1 MPKISS
7 GVQIRNGM
15 IFINKMLNGKYHR
28 FSTGL
33 ESSKNNLRYV
43 RKNIMQIIADKERD
57 TQDNVSGADFREKMR
72 AQKNVKKIDF
82 SIQQLANDDLAGDG
96 LANDDFSANGSDL
109 TLKEAITLLAKEWM
123 GLKPTSKAIYE
134 SISKQLLL
142 YFGEDCLV
150 SDINRAKIADFFND
164 CLEKKYKKSF
174 INLKFRILKR
184 VLVLAEEYGAINKV
198 PNLRFKMPM
207 EAELTQKVKAFSED
221 EVRLLLNSCDNQ
233 VLKNYLQIAFFTGC
247 RTGEILALKWSDVD
261 LKAGK
266 ISIDKTI
273 NYYGTTLPKTRSS
286 IREIDILPLV
296 KEALKEQKQLSGKS
310 AHIFCA
316 KDNYISFHD
325 KLQKEWKLL
334 LQKVGLEYRTLYHTR
349 HTFASIMLS
358 HSENLLWVSKRMLG
372 HTNPNMTLRIYAHYV
387 ETQRQEHGTFL
398 KDFLKKGA

>member
-1 MPKISS
+1 MPRISS

-33 ESSKNNLRYV
+33 ESNKNNLRYV
-43 RKNIMQIIADKERD
+43 RKNIMQIIADKER
-57 TQDNVSGADFREKMR
+57 QDNVSGANFREKMR
-72 AQKNVKKIDF
+72 TQKNVKKIYF
-82 SIQQLANDDLAGDG
+82 SIHQLANDSVDKC
-96 LANDDFSANGSDL
+96 DF
-109 TLKEAITLLAKEWM
+109 TLKAAIALLAKEWM

-174 INLKFRILKR
+174 INLKFGILKR
-184 VLVLAEEYGAINKV
+184 VLVLAEEYGVIDKV

-207 EAELTQKVKAFSED
+207 ETEMTQKVKAFSEN
-221 EVRLLLNSCDNQ
+221 EVRLLLNNCKNQ
-233 VLKNYLQIAFFTGC
+233 VLRNYLQIAFFTGC

-261 LKAGK
+261 FKAGK
-266 ISIDKTI
+266 ISINKTI
-273 NYYGTTLPKTRSS
+273 NYYDITLPKTRSS
-286 IREIDILPLV
+286 IRDIDILPLV
-296 KEALKEQKQLSGKS
+296 KEALKRQKQLSGKNEY
-310 AHIFCA
+310 IFCS
-316 KDNYISFHD
+316 KDNYIRFHD

-334 LQKVGLEYRTLYHTR
+334 LQNVGLEYRTLYHTR

-372 HTNPNMTLRIYAHYV
+372 HTNANMTLKIYAHYV
-387 ETQRQEHGTFL
+387 ETQRQEHGMFL
-398 KDFLKKGA
+398 KDFLKDGVA

>member
-1 MPKISS
+1 MPRISS

-33 ESSKNNLRYV
+33 ESNKNNLRYV
-43 RKNIMQIIADKERD
+43 RKNIMQIIADKERE
-57 TQDNVSGADFREKMR
+57 DNVSGANFREKMR

-82 SIQQLANDDLAGDG
+82 SIHQPANDSVDKC
-96 LANDDFSANGSDL
+96 DF
-109 TLKEAITLLAKEWM
+109 TLKAAIALLAKEWM

-150 SDINRAKIADFFND
+150 SDINRAKIADFFNY

-174 INLKFRILKR
+174 INLKFGILKR
-184 VLVLAEEYGAINKV
+184 VLVLAEEYGVIDKV

-207 EAELTQKVKAFSED
+207 ETEMTQKVKAFSEN
-221 EVRLLLNSCDNQ
+221 EVRLLLNSCKNQ
-233 VLKNYLQIAFFTGC
+233 VLRNYLQIAFFTGC

-261 LKAGK
+261 FKAGK
-266 ISIDKTI
+266 ISINKTI
-273 NYYGTTLPKTRSS
+273 NYYDITLPKTRSS
-286 IREIDILPLV
+286 IRDIDILPLV
-296 KEALKEQKQLSGKS
+296 KEALKRQKQLSGKNEY
-310 AHIFCA
+310 IFCS
-316 KDNYISFHD
+316 KDNYIRFHD

-334 LQKVGLEYRTLYHTR
+334 LQNVGLEYRTLYHTR

-372 HTNPNMTLRIYAHYV
+372 HTNANMTLKIYAHYV
-387 ETQRQEHGTFL
+387 ETQRQEHGMFL
-398 KDFLKKGA
+398 KDFLKDGVA

>member
-1 MPKISS
+1 MPRISS

-33 ESSKNNLRYV
+33 ESNKNNLRYV
-43 RKNIMQIIADKERD
+43 RKNIMQIIADKER
-57 TQDNVSGADFREKMR
+57 QDNVSGANFREKMR

-82 SIQQLANDDLAGDG
+82 SIHQPANDSVDKC
-96 LANDDFSANGSDL
+96 DF
-109 TLKEAITLLAKEWM
+109 TLKAAIALLAKEWM

-174 INLKFRILKR
+174 INLKFGILKR
-184 VLVLAEEYGAINKV
+184 VLVLAEEYGVIDKV

-207 EAELTQKVKAFSED
+207 ETEMTQKVKAFSEN
-221 EVRLLLNSCDNQ
+221 EVRLLLNSCKNQ
-233 VLKNYLQIAFFTGC
+233 VLRNYLQIAFFTGC

-261 LKAGK
+261 FKAGK
-266 ISIDKTI
+266 ISISKTI

-286 IREIDILPLV
+286 IRDIDILPLV
-296 KEALKEQKQLSGKS
+296 KEALKRQKQLSGKNEY
-310 AHIFCA
+310 IFCS
-316 KDNYISFHD
+316 KDNYIRFHD

-334 LQKVGLEYRTLYHTR
+334 LQNVGLEYRTLYHTR

-387 ETQRQEHGTFL
+387 ETQRQEHGMFL
-398 KDFLKKGA
+398 KDFLKDGVA

>member
-1 MPKISS
+1 MPRISS

-33 ESSKNNLRYV
+33 ESNKNNLRYV
-43 RKNIMQIIADKERD
+43 RKNIMQIIADKER
-57 TQDNVSGADFREKMR
+57 QDNVSGADFREKMR

-82 SIQQLANDDLAGDG
+82 SIHQPANDSVDKC
-96 LANDDFSANGSDL
+96 DF
-109 TLKEAITLLAKEWM
+109 TLKAAIALLAKEWM

-174 INLKFRILKR
+174 INLKFGILKR
-184 VLVLAEEYGAINKV
+184 VLVLAEEYGVINKV

-207 EAELTQKVKAFSED
+207 ETEMTQKVKAFSEN
-221 EVRLLLNSCDNQ
+221 EVRLLLNSCKNQ
-233 VLKNYLQIAFFTGC
+233 VLRNYLQIAFFTGC

-261 LKAGK
+261 FKAGK
-266 ISIDKTI
+266 ISINKTI
-273 NYYGTTLPKTRSS
+273 NYYDITLPKTRSS
-286 IREIDILPLV
+286 IRDIDILPLV
-296 KEALKEQKQLSGKS
+296 KEALKRQKQLSGKNEY
-310 AHIFCA
+310 IFCS
-316 KDNYISFHD
+316 KDNYIRFHD

-334 LQKVGLEYRTLYHTR
+334 LQNVGLEYRTLYHTR

-372 HTNPNMTLRIYAHYV
+372 HTNANMTLKIYAHYV
-387 ETQRQEHGTFL
+387 ETQRQEHGMFL
-398 KDFLKKGA
+398 KDFLKTGA

>member
-1 MPKISS
+1 MPRISS

-33 ESSKNNLRYV
+33 ESNKNNLRYV
-43 RKNIMQIIADKERD
+43 RKNIMQIIADKER
-57 TQDNVSGADFREKMR
+57 QDNVSGANFREKMR

-82 SIQQLANDDLAGDG
+82 SIHQPANDSVDKC
-96 LANDDFSANGSDL
+96 DF
-109 TLKEAITLLAKEWM
+109 TLKAAIALLAKEWM

-174 INLKFRILKR
+174 INLKFVILKR
-184 VLVLAEEYGAINKV
+184 VLVLAEEYGVIDKV

-207 EAELTQKVKAFSED
+207 ETEMTQKVKAFSEN
-221 EVRLLLNSCDNQ
+221 EVRLLLNSCKNQ
-233 VLKNYLQIAFFTGC
+233 VLRNYLQIAFFTGC

-261 LKAGK
+261 FKAGK
-266 ISIDKTI
+266 ISINKTI
-273 NYYGTTLPKTRSS
+273 NYYDITLPKTRSS
-286 IREIDILPLV
+286 IRDIDILPLV
-296 KEALKEQKQLSGKS
+296 KEALKRQKQLSGKNEY
-310 AHIFCA
+310 IFCS
-316 KDNYISFHD
+316 KDNYIRFHD

-334 LQKVGLEYRTLYHTR
+334 LQNVGLEYRTLYHTR

-372 HTNPNMTLRIYAHYV
+372 HTNANMTLKIYAHYV
-387 ETQRQEHGTFL
+387 ETQRQEHGMFL
-398 KDFLKKGA
+398 KDFLKTGA

>member
-1 MPKISS
+1 MPRISS

-33 ESSKNNLRYV
+33 ESNKNNLRYV
-43 RKNIMQIIADKERD
+43 RKNIMQIIADKER
-57 TQDNVSGADFREKMR
+57 QDNVSGANFREKMR
-72 AQKNVKKIDF
+72 TQKNVKKIDF
-82 SIQQLANDDLAGDG
+82 SIHQLANDGFSVDKC
-96 LANDDFSANGSDL
+96 DF
-109 TLKEAITLLAKEWM
+109 TLKAALALLAKEWT

-174 INLKFRILKR
+174 INLKFGILKR
-184 VLVLAEEYGAINKV
+184 VLVLAEEYGVIDKV

-207 EAELTQKVKAFSED
+207 ETEMTQKVKAFSEN
-221 EVRLLLNSCDNQ
+221 EVRLLLNSCKNQ
-233 VLKNYLQIAFFTGC
+233 VLRNYLQIAFFTGC

-261 LKAGK
+261 FKAGK
-266 ISIDKTI
+266 ISINKTI
-273 NYYGTTLPKTRSS
+273 NYYDITLPKTRSS
-286 IREIDILPLV
+286 IRDIDILPLV
-296 KEALKEQKQLSGKS
+296 KEALKRQKQLSGKNEY
-310 AHIFCA
+310 IFCS
-316 KDNYISFHD
+316 KDNYIRFHD

-334 LQKVGLEYRTLYHTR
+334 LQNVGLEYRTLYHTR

-372 HTNPNMTLRIYAHYV
+372 HTNANMTLKIYAHYV
-387 ETQRQEHGTFL
+387 ETQRQEHGMFL
-398 KDFLKKGA
+398 KDFLKDGVA

>member
-1 MPKISS
+1 MPRISS

-33 ESSKNNLRYV
+33 ESNKNNLRYV
-43 RKNIMQIIADKERD
+43 RKNIMQIIADKERE
-57 TQDNVSGADFREKMR
+57 TQDNVSGANFREKMR

-82 SIQQLANDDLAGDG
+82 SIHQPANDSVDKC
-96 LANDDFSANGSDL
+96 DF
-109 TLKEAITLLAKEWM
+109 TLKAAIALLAKEWM

-174 INLKFRILKR
+174 INLKFGILKR
-184 VLVLAEEYGAINKV
+184 VLVLAEEYGVINKV

-207 EAELTQKVKAFSED
+207 ETEMTQKVKAFSEN
-221 EVRLLLNSCDNQ
+221 EVRLLLNSCKNQ
-233 VLKNYLQIAFFTGC
+233 VLRNYLQIAFFTGC

-261 LKAGK
+261 FKAGK
-266 ISIDKTI
+266 ISINKTI

-286 IREIDILPLV
+286 IRDIDILPLV
-296 KEALKEQKQLSGKS
+296 KEALKRQKQLSGKNEY
-310 AHIFCA
+310 IFCS
-316 KDNYISFHD
+316 KDNYIRFHD

-334 LQKVGLEYRTLYHTR
+334 LQNVGLEYRTLYHTR

-372 HTNPNMTLRIYAHYV
+372 HTNANMTLKIYAHYV
-387 ETQRQEHGTFL
+387 ETQRQEHGMFL
-398 KDFLKKGA
+398 KDFLKTGA

>member
-1 MPKISS
+1 MPRISS

-33 ESSKNNLRYV
+33 ESNKNNLRYV
-43 RKNIMQIIADKERD
+43 RKNIMQIIADKER
-57 TQDNVSGADFREKMR
+57 QDNVSGANFREKMR

-82 SIQQLANDDLAGDG
+82 SIHQPANDSVDKC
-96 LANDDFSANGSDL
+96 DF
-109 TLKEAITLLAKEWM
+109 TLKAAIALLAKEWM

-174 INLKFRILKR
+174 INLKFGILKR
-184 VLVLAEEYGAINKV
+184 VLVLAEEYGVINKV

-207 EAELTQKVKAFSED
+207 ETEMTQKVKAFSEN
-221 EVRLLLNSCDNQ
+221 EVRLLLNSCKNQ
-233 VLKNYLQIAFFTGC
+233 VLRNYLQIAFFTGC

-261 LKAGK
+261 FKAGK
-266 ISIDKTI
+266 ISINKTI

-286 IREIDILPLV
+286 IRDIDILPLV
-296 KEALKEQKQLSGKS
+296 KEALKRQKQLSGKNEY
-310 AHIFCA
+310 IFCS
-316 KDNYISFHD
+316 KDNYIRFHD

-334 LQKVGLEYRTLYHTR
+334 LQNVGLEYRTLYHTR

-372 HTNPNMTLRIYAHYV
+372 HTNANMTLKIYAHYV
-387 ETQRQEHGTFL
+387 ETQRQEHGMFL
-398 KDFLKKGA
+398 KDFLKTGA

>member
-1 MPKISS
+1 MPRISS

-33 ESSKNNLRYV
+33 ESNKNNLRYV
-43 RKNIMQIIADKERD
+43 RKNIMQIIADKER
-57 TQDNVSGADFREKMR
+57 QDNVSGANFREKMR
-72 AQKNVKKIDF
+72 TQKNVKKIYF
-82 SIQQLANDDLAGDG
+82 SIHQLANDSVDKC
-96 LANDDFSANGSDL
+96 DF
-109 TLKEAITLLAKEWM
+109 TLKAAIALLAKEWM

-150 SDINRAKIADFFND
+150 SDINRAKIADFFNY

-174 INLKFRILKR
+174 INLKFGILKR
-184 VLVLAEEYGAINKV
+184 VLVLAEEYGVIDKV

-207 EAELTQKVKAFSED
+207 ETEITQKVKAFSEN
-221 EVRLLLNSCDNQ
+221 EVRLLLNSCKNQ
-233 VLKNYLQIAFFTGC
+233 VLRNYLQIAFFTGC

-261 LKAGK
+261 FKAGK
-266 ISIDKTI
+266 ISINKTI
-273 NYYGTTLPKTRSS
+273 NYYDITLPKTRSS
-286 IREIDILPLV
+286 IRDIDILPLV
-296 KEALKEQKQLSGKS
+296 KEALKRQKQLSGKNEY
-310 AHIFCA
+310 IFCS
-316 KDNYISFHD
+316 KDNYIRFHD

-334 LQKVGLEYRTLYHTR
+334 LQNVGLEYRTLYHTR

-372 HTNPNMTLRIYAHYV
+372 HTNANMTLKIYAHYV
-387 ETQRQEHGTFL
+387 ETQRQEHGMFL
-398 KDFLKKGA
+398 KDFLKTGA

>member
-1 MPKISS
+1 MPRISS

-33 ESSKNNLRYV
+33 ESNKNNLRYV
-43 RKNIMQIIADKERD
+43 RKNIMQIIADKERE

-82 SIQQLANDDLAGDG
+82 SIHQPANDSVDKC
-96 LANDDFSANGSDL
+96 DF
-109 TLKEAITLLAKEWM
+109 TLKAAIALLAKEWM

-150 SDINRAKIADFFND
+150 SDINRAKIADFFNY

-174 INLKFRILKR
+174 INLKFGILKR
-184 VLVLAEEYGAINKV
+184 VLVLAEEYGVINKV

-207 EAELTQKVKAFSED
+207 ETEMTQKVKAFSEN
-221 EVRLLLNSCDNQ
+221 EVRLLLNSCKNQ
-233 VLKNYLQIAFFTGC
+233 VLRNYLQIAFFTGC

-261 LKAGK
+261 FKAGK
-266 ISIDKTI
+266 ISISKTI

-286 IREIDILPLV
+286 IRDIDILPLV
-296 KEALKEQKQLSGKS
+296 KEALKRQKQLSGKNEY
-310 AHIFCA
+310 IFCS
-316 KDNYISFHD
+316 KDNYIRFHD

-334 LQKVGLEYRTLYHTR
+334 LQNVGLEYRTLYHTR

-372 HTNPNMTLRIYAHYV
+372 HTNANMTLKIYAHYV
-387 ETQRQEHGTFL
+387 ETQRQEHGMFL
-398 KDFLKKGA
+398 KDFLKTGA

>member
-1 MPKISS
+1 MPRISS

-33 ESSKNNLRYV
+33 ESNKNNLRYV
-43 RKNIMQIIADKERD
+43 RKNIMQIIADKER
-57 TQDNVSGADFREKMR
+57 QDNVSGANFREKMR

-82 SIQQLANDDLAGDG
+82 SIHQPANDSVDKC
-96 LANDDFSANGSDL
+96 DF
-109 TLKEAITLLAKEWM
+109 TLKAAIALLAKEWM

-174 INLKFRILKR
+174 INLKFGILKR
-184 VLVLAEEYGAINKV
+184 VLVLAEEYGVINKV

-207 EAELTQKVKAFSED
+207 ETEITQKVKAFSEN
-221 EVRLLLNSCDNQ
+221 EVRLLLNSCKNQ
-233 VLKNYLQIAFFTGC
+233 VLRNYLQIAFFTGC

-261 LKAGK
+261 FKAGK
-266 ISIDKTI
+266 ISINKTI

-286 IREIDILPLV
+286 IRDIDILPLV
-296 KEALKEQKQLSGKS
+296 KEALKRQKQLSGKNEY
-310 AHIFCA
+310 IFCS
-316 KDNYISFHD
+316 KDNYIRFHD

-334 LQKVGLEYRTLYHTR
+334 LQNVGLEYRTLYHTR

-372 HTNPNMTLRIYAHYV
+372 HTNANMTLKIYAHYV
-387 ETQRQEHGTFL
+387 ETQRQEHGMFL
-398 KDFLKKGA
+398 KDFLKTGA

>member
-1 MPKISS
+1 MPRISS

-33 ESSKNNLRYV
+33 ESNKNNLRYV
-43 RKNIMQIIADKERD
+43 RKNIMQIIADKER
-57 TQDNVSGADFREKMR
+57 QDNVSGANFREKMR

-82 SIQQLANDDLAGDG
+82 SIHQPANDSVDKC
-96 LANDDFSANGSDL
+96 DF
-109 TLKEAITLLAKEWM
+109 TLKAAIALLAKEWM

-174 INLKFRILKR
+174 INLKFGILKR
-184 VLVLAEEYGAINKV
+184 VLVLAEEYGVIDKV

-207 EAELTQKVKAFSED
+207 ETEMTQKVKAFSEN
-221 EVRLLLNSCDNQ
+221 EVRLLLNSCKNQ
-233 VLKNYLQIAFFTGC
+233 VLRNYLQIAFFTGC

-261 LKAGK
+261 FKAGK
-266 ISIDKTI
+266 ISINKTI
-273 NYYGTTLPKTRSS
+273 NYYDITLPKTRSS
-286 IREIDILPLV
+286 IRDIDILPLV
-296 KEALKEQKQLSGKS
+296 KEALKRQKQLSGKNEY
-310 AHIFCA
+310 IFCS
-316 KDNYISFHD
+316 KDNYIRFHD

-334 LQKVGLEYRTLYHTR
+334 LQNVGLEYRTLYHTR

-372 HTNPNMTLRIYAHYV
+372 HTNANMTLKIYAHYV
-387 ETQRQEHGTFL
+387 ETQRQEHGMFL
-398 KDFLKKGA
+398 KDFLKTGA

>member
-1 MPKISS
+1 MPRISS

-33 ESSKNNLRYV
+33 ESNKNNLRYV
-43 RKNIMQIIADKERD
+43 RKNIMQIIADKER
-57 TQDNVSGADFREKMR
+57 QDNVSGANFREKMR
-72 AQKNVKKIDF
+72 TQKNVKKIDF
-82 SIQQLANDDLAGDG
+82 SIHQPANDSVDKC
-96 LANDDFSANGSDL
+96 DF
-109 TLKEAITLLAKEWM
+109 TLKAAIALLAKEWM

-174 INLKFRILKR
+174 INLKFGILKR
-184 VLVLAEEYGAINKV
+184 VLVLAEEYGVIDKV

-207 EAELTQKVKAFSED
+207 ETEMTQKVKAFSEN
-221 EVRLLLNSCDNQ
+221 EVRLLLNSCKNQ
-233 VLKNYLQIAFFTGC
+233 VLRNYLQIAFFTGC

-261 LKAGK
+261 FKAGK
-266 ISIDKTI
+266 ISISKTI

-286 IREIDILPLV
+286 IRDIDILPLV
-296 KEALKEQKQLSGKS
+296 KEALKRQKQLSGKNEY
-310 AHIFCA
+310 IFCS
-316 KDNYISFHD
+316 KDNYIRFHD

-334 LQKVGLEYRTLYHTR
+334 LQNVGLEYRTLYHTR

-387 ETQRQEHGTFL
+387 ETQRQEHGMFL
-398 KDFLKKGA
+398 KDFLKDGVA

>member
-1 MPKISS
+1 MPRISS

-33 ESSKNNLRYV
+33 ESNKNNLRYV
-43 RKNIMQIIADKERD
+43 RKNIMQIIADKER
-57 TQDNVSGADFREKMR
+57 QDNVSGANFREKMR

-82 SIQQLANDDLAGDG
+82 SIHQPANDSVDKC
-96 LANDDFSANGSDL
+96 DF
-109 TLKEAITLLAKEWM
+109 TLKAAIALLAKEWM

-174 INLKFRILKR
+174 INLKFGILKR
-184 VLVLAEEYGAINKV
+184 VLVLAEEYGVIDKV

-207 EAELTQKVKAFSED
+207 ETEITQKVKAFSED
-221 EVRLLLNSCDNQ
+221 EVRLLLNSCKNQ
-233 VLKNYLQIAFFTGC
+233 VLRNYLQIAFFTGC

-261 LKAGK
+261 FKAGK
-266 ISIDKTI
+266 ISISKTI

-286 IREIDILPLV
+286 IRDIDILPLV
-296 KEALKEQKQLSGKS
+296 KEALKRQKQLSGKNEY
-310 AHIFCA
+310 IFCS
-316 KDNYISFHD
+316 KDNYIRFHD

-334 LQKVGLEYRTLYHTR
+334 LQNVGLEYRTLYHTR

-372 HTNPNMTLRIYAHYV
+372 HTNANMTLKIYAHYV
-387 ETQRQEHGTFL
+387 ETQRQEHGMFL
-398 KDFLKKGA
+398 KDFLKDGVA

>member
-1 MPKISS
+1 MPRISS

-33 ESSKNNLRYV
+33 ESNKNNLRYV
-43 RKNIMQIIADKERD
+43 RKNIMQIIADKER
-57 TQDNVSGADFREKMR
+57 QDNVSGANFREKMR
-72 AQKNVKKIDF
+72 TQKNVKKIDF
-82 SIQQLANDDLAGDG
+82 SIHQPANDSVDKC
-96 LANDDFSANGSDL
+96 DF
-109 TLKEAITLLAKEWM
+109 TLKAAIALLAKEWM

-174 INLKFRILKR
+174 INLKFGILKR
-184 VLVLAEEYGAINKV
+184 VLVLAEEYGVIDKV

-207 EAELTQKVKAFSED
+207 ETEMTQKVKAFSEN
-221 EVRLLLNSCDNQ
+221 EVRLLLNSCKNQ
-233 VLKNYLQIAFFTGC
+233 VLRNYLQIAFFTGC

-261 LKAGK
+261 FKAGK
-266 ISIDKTI
+266 ISISKTI

-286 IREIDILPLV
+286 IRDIDILPLV
-296 KEALKEQKQLSGKS
+296 KEALKRQKQLSGKNEY
-310 AHIFCA
+310 IFCS
-316 KDNYISFHD
+316 KDNYIRFHD

-334 LQKVGLEYRTLYHTR
+334 LQNVGLEYRTLYHTR

-372 HTNPNMTLRIYAHYV
+372 HTNANMTLKIYAHYV
-387 ETQRQEHGTFL
+387 ETQRQEHGMFL
-398 KDFLKKGA
+398 KDFLKDGVA

>member
-1 MPKISS
+1 MPRISS

-33 ESSKNNLRYV
+33 ESNKNNLRYV
-43 RKNIMQIIADKERD
+43 RKNIMQIIADKER
-57 TQDNVSGADFREKMR
+57 QDNVSGADFREKMR
-72 AQKNVKKIDF
+72 TQKNVKKIDF
-82 SIQQLANDDLAGDG
+82 SIHQPANDSVDKC
-96 LANDDFSANGSDL
+96 DF
-109 TLKEAITLLAKEWM
+109 TLKAAIALLAKEWM

-174 INLKFRILKR
+174 INLKFGILKR
-184 VLVLAEEYGAINKV
+184 VLVLAEEYGVINKV

-207 EAELTQKVKAFSED
+207 ETEMTQKVKAFSEN
-221 EVRLLLNSCDNQ
+221 EVRLLLNSCKNQ
-233 VLKNYLQIAFFTGC
+233 VLRNYLQIAFFTGC

-261 LKAGK
+261 FKAGK
-266 ISIDKTI
+266 ISISKTI

-286 IREIDILPLV
+286 IRDIDILPLV
-296 KEALKEQKQLSGKS
+296 KEALKRQKQLSGKNEY
-310 AHIFCA
+310 IFCS
-316 KDNYISFHD
+316 KDNYIRFHD

-334 LQKVGLEYRTLYHTR
+334 LQNVGLEYRTLYHTR

-372 HTNPNMTLRIYAHYV
+372 HTNANMTLKIYAHYV
-387 ETQRQEHGTFL
+387 ETQRQEHGMFL
-398 KDFLKKGA
+398 KDFLKTGA

>member
-1 MPKISS
+1 MPRISS

-33 ESSKNNLRYV
+33 ESNKNNLRYV
-43 RKNIMQIIADKERD
+43 RKNIMQIIAYKER
-57 TQDNVSGADFREKMR
+57 QDNVSGANFREKMR

-82 SIQQLANDDLAGDG
+82 SIHQPANDSVDKC
-96 LANDDFSANGSDL
+96 DF
-109 TLKEAITLLAKEWM
+109 TLKAAIALLAKEWM

-174 INLKFRILKR
+174 INLKFGILKR
-184 VLVLAEEYGAINKV
+184 VLVLAEEYGVIDKV

-207 EAELTQKVKAFSED
+207 ETEMTQKVKAFSEN
-221 EVRLLLNSCDNQ
+221 EVRLLLNSCKNQ

-261 LKAGK
+261 FKAGK
-266 ISIDKTI
+266 ISINKTI
-273 NYYGTTLPKTRSS
+273 NYYDITLPKTRSS
-286 IREIDILPLV
+286 IRDIDILPLV
-296 KEALKEQKQLSGKS
+296 KEALKRQKQLSGKNEY
-310 AHIFCA
+310 IFCS
-316 KDNYISFHD
+316 KDNYIRFHD

-334 LQKVGLEYRTLYHTR
+334 LQNVGLEYRTLYHTR

-387 ETQRQEHGTFL
+387 ETQRQEHGMFL
-398 KDFLKKGA
+398 KDFLKTGA